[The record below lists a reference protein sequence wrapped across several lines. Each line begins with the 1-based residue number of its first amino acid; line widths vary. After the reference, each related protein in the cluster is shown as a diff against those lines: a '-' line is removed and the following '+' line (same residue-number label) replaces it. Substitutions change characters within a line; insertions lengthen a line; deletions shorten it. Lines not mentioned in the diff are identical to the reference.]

1 MNGKAISA
9 VDSIGP
15 ASEATKNFMFRP
27 FQWARWWRIGALGV
41 ATGEFASSG
50 CNPSGISDGIKAASQ
65 QQQHPQQ
72 FAAAAFPNLGLSP
85 GQIALMIT
93 VLVVGLVAL
102 VLVHLYVGSV
112 LRFVLFDAVAAG
124 RYRLREGWKRWHD
137 RGIRYFGF
145 QLLLIFISLMGY
157 AVLVG
162 IPLVLAAAAGILK
175 SPREHVAAWAVG
187 IAVLLPILLVFAI
200 VMALINLAAKDFAVP
215 MMALENMRVGAAL
228 SRIWAMVRTAKGQYA
243 GYVGLK
249 IVLAIVIG
257 VVMAVIQIFILMILF
272 IPIVVIAVAVGIA
285 TPQVFQNPLMLA
297 FALTAAIVLV
307 FVLLFLIGV
316 ISAPIV
322 YFFEAYV
329 LTFFAPRYPPL
340 WNVLHPAP
348 PAAPAPPV
356 LETPPEQA
364 PPFGEPPE
372 PFLAG

>member
-1 MNGKAISA
+1 
-9 VDSIGP
+9 
-15 ASEATKNFMFRP
+15 MFRP
-27 FQWARWWRIGALGV
+27 FQWSRWWRLGVLGV
-41 ATGEFASSG
+41 ATGEFAGSG
-50 CNPSGISDGIKAASQ
+50 CNPSGISDAIKGAS

-85 GQIALMIT
+85 GQIAVMIT
-93 VLVVGLVAL
+93 VLVVGLAAL
-102 VLVHLYVGSV
+102 VLVHLYIGSV
-112 LRFVLFDAVAAG
+112 LRFVLFDTVAAG

-137 RGIRYFGF
+137 RGVRYFLF
-145 QLLLIFISLMGY
+145 QLVLIFISLIGY
-157 AVLVG
+157 AVLIG
-162 IPLVLAAAAGILK
+162 IPFILAAAAGLLNN
-175 SPREHVAAWAVG
+175 PRDHVGAWVLGAV
-187 IAVLLPILLVFAI
+187 VLLPVVMVYAI

-215 MMALENMRVGAAL
+215 MMALENMPVGAAL
-228 SRIWAMVRTAKGQYA
+228 SRIWAMVRGAKGQYA

-257 VVMAVIQIFILMILF
+257 VVMAVIQIFIFAIVL
-272 IPIVVIAVAVGIA
+272 IPVVIVAVAVGIA

-297 FALTAAIVLV
+297 FAVTAAMVLV

-340 WNVLHPAP
+340 WSVLHPAP
-348 PAAPAPPV
+348 PAPTPPPAPEV
-356 LETPPEQA
+356 PPAQG